1 MSENPGE
8 ASRDPSQ
15 SFSEPARR
23 KVLIGSQR
31 DAADVSLRPARPPQH
46 APAPGARSD
55 KPASTDPVVEPETAA
70 VELPP
75 VPEPAIAPNM
85 PEPVSAAPQ
94 AVVSAP
100 VAAPVAVNA
109 INEAERRA
117 ALRSAEIDKELE
129 ASLDDLKLES
139 LIGNPSG
146 PLEVDSE
153 NRIRG
158 IVTRI
163 HNENVFFSLKGH
175 YQGVASIRQ
184 FREPPREGAMID
196 VIVTAFRE
204 EEGLYEVAVPGSA
217 MSVADWAD
225 ITEGAVVEARITGS
239 NTGGLE
245 CNVNNIRGF
254 IPASQIAIGHVENFG
269 EFTNQKLACVV
280 TEVNPGRKRLVLS
293 RRAVLEREAQ
303 VKKQEILKT
312 LQPGDLMDGVVTR
325 LMDFGAFVDI
335 GGVEGLVHVSKLSW
349 ERVNHPREIL
359 QPGQRVRVKVEKIAE
374 DTGKIGLSMR
384 DTVESP
390 WASVDQKYPAGSTVS
405 GTVTRIAQFGA
416 FVKLEP
422 GIEGLVHISE
432 LAHHRVIA
440 VKNVVK
446 EGDAVNVKILSVDP
460 ASQKI
465 SLSMK
470 ATQPKPEA
478 PQSATKEEPD
488 EPVRESAIKGSGQ
501 PLKGGRGRNSGG
513 DQFGLNW

>member
-1 MSENPGE
+1 MSDNQGE
-8 ASRDPSQ
+8 TSRDPSQ
-15 SFSEPARR
+15 SASEPARR

-31 DAADVSLRPARPPQH
+31 DAADVSLRTANPRPPV
-46 APAPGARSD
+46 ADPAPIEKTPDTVSSEAAPLPEAAAAES
-55 KPASTDPVVEPETAA
+55 PASSSTDDAA
-70 VELPP
+70 
-75 VPEPAIAPNM
+75 
-85 PEPVSAAPQ
+85 S
-94 AVVSAP
+94 
-100 VAAPVAVNA
+100 
-109 INEAERRA
+109 RA
-117 ALRSAEIDKELE
+117 ALRSAEIDSELE
-129 ASLDDLKLES
+129 AALDDLKLES
-139 LIGNPSG
+139 LIGDPSQ

-163 HNENVFFSLKGH
+163 HNDNVFFSLKGH
-175 YQGVASIRQ
+175 YQGVASMRQ

-196 VIVTAFRE
+196 VSVTAFRD

-217 MSVADWAD
+217 MSVADWSD
-225 ITEGAVVEARITGS
+225 IAEGAVVEARITGS

-280 TEVNPGRKRLVLS
+280 TEVNPARKRLVLS

-303 VKKQEILKT
+303 AKKQEVLKT
-312 LQPGDLMDGVVTR
+312 LRAGDLMDGVVTR

-349 ERVNHPREIL
+349 ERVNHPKEIL
-359 QPGQRVRVKVEKIAE
+359 QTGQRVHVKVEKI
-374 DTGKIGLSMR
+374 DDTTGKIGLSMR

-390 WASVDQKYPAGSTVS
+390 WASVDQKYPVGSTAS
-405 GTVTRIAQFGA
+405 GTVSRIAQFGA

-446 EGDAVNVKILSVDP
+446 EGDEVNVKILSVDP

-465 SLSMK
+465 GLSMK

-478 PQSATKEEPD
+478 AQTPAKDEPE
-488 EPVRESAIKGSGQ
+488 EPVRETAIKGSGQ

-513 DQFGLNW
+513 EQFGLNW